1 MILFQEVHVLVKI
14 LSSQVHFFFTK
25 LQRYQRIY
33 SMLYNVIQFDVI
45 QCKFLHLKQIKKQ

>member
-45 QCKFLHLKQIKKQ
+45 QCKFLQLKQIKKQ